1 MSFYSVLFF
10 LLHAS
15 LGSLLT
21 FILLFSSNVYLLA
34 FCSSIMLQIL
44 VLNYVFGDCPITLM
58 EDKFHIHSSIDLFFR
73 STINLIGEKYK
84 KEFRPIMTLELVW
97 IGVLLFI
104 QKAMLLMLFPEW
116 ILQNIQ

>member
-1 MSFYSVLFF
+1 MSIYSVLFF
-10 LLHAS
+10 LLHTS
-15 LGSLLT
+15 LGFTLT

-34 FCSSIMLQIL
+34 FCASIMLQIL
-44 VLNYVFGDCPITLM
+44 VLNYIFGDCPITLL
-58 EDKFHIHSSIDLFFR
+58 EDKYHIYSSIDLFFK

-84 KEFRPIMTLELVW
+84 KEYRPIMTLELVW

-116 ILQNIQ
+116 IPQNIQ